1 MQTDTMRKNAK
12 KARCCNACGASFMPS
27 KKANVFCS
35 LACANKGKKTSL
47 KPRGILDCTI
57 CLRNAGIS
65 LKRIPR
71 LIPTISSTWIHHAW
85 RKAGFQPITSTHR
98 TSLGI
103 RDISEATIK
112 QRREAKEQRER
123 LREIAAIE
131 KAKPRESIP
140 FVLDGL
146 TFGRL
151 TVVQFMGTRTA
162 GNKSKPRAYWL
173 CKCDCGGVKIARQNG
188 LLKGDTSSCGCL
200 KMDLCRSEKF
210 KRKISEIQRI
220 RWDSDNPKVIERLK
234 IKKKLRQSM
243 KDAIKRI
250 KKVGGA
256 KDGSTIAMIGCSLD
270 DCRNWIESQFKRG
283 MTWDNHGTEWHID
296 HIMPLS
302 KFDLTNENHRRL
314 ATRYTN
320 LQPLWKHE
328 NEAKSDDIIDHQAI
342 LI

>member
-1 MQTDTMRKNAK
+1 MPSHTMRKNAK
-12 KARCCNACGASFMPS
+12 KARCCKACGVGFMPT

-47 KPRGILDCTI
+47 KPEGILSCTM
-57 CLRNAGIS
+57 CLRNAGVS
-65 LKRIPR
+65 MKRIPR
-71 LIPTISSTWIHHAW
+71 IIPTISSTWIFHAW
-85 RKAGFQPITSTHR
+85 KKAGFQPITRNLGNR
-98 TSLGI
+98 TY
-103 RDISEATIK
+103 SEATIK
-112 QRREAKEQRER
+112 QREEAKEQRER

-131 KAKPRESIP
+131 KAKPRESNP
-140 FVLDGL
+140 FVLEGL

-151 TVVQFMGTRTA
+151 TVVQFIGKRTV
-162 GNKSKPRAYWL
+162 GNGSSLYGHWL
-173 CKCDCGGVKIARQNG
+173 CKCDCGGAKIALQHG
-188 LLKGDTSSCGCL
+188 LLKGDISSCGCL
-200 KMDLCRSEKF
+200 KADLCKREKF

-250 KKVGGA
+250 KKSGGT
-256 KDGSTIAMIGCSLD
+256 KDRSTIAMIGCSLD
-270 DCRNWIESQFKRG
+270 DCRSWIESQFKRG
-283 MTWDNHGTEWHID
+283 MTWANHGTKWHID

-302 KFDLTNENHRRL
+302 KFDLTNEEHRRL